1 MTSLADWE
9 LVVLLSI
16 AAGIT
21 IPAGGLFA
29 RVEHI
34 SPKWLEKEFRHSVIA
49 FGGGALL
56 AAVSLVLVPQGVET
70 SPPVLSV
77 ALFLLGGV
85 VFYGLD
91 RLIQSRGGSY
101 SQLIAMVSDFMPEAM
116 ALGAML
122 TQDYKSALLLAF
134 LIGLQNF
141 PEGFNAY
148 REILCKGHHGGQ
160 KILLWFSALV
170 LIGPVC
176 ALLGLEYL
184 AHMPV
189 VMGGIMMFAA
199 GGILY
204 LVFQDI
210 APEARLKHRWAPP
223 LGAVFGF
230 GLGLIGHLLL

>member
-1 MTSLADWE
+1 MAEWE
-9 LVVLLSI
+9 IVVLLSI

-21 IPAGGLFA
+21 IPAGAVFA
-29 RVEHI
+29 RFEHI

-56 AAVSLVLVPQGVET
+56 AAVSLVLVPQGIET
-70 SPPVLSV
+70 TPPVLSV
-77 ALFLLGGV
+77 GLFLLGGV

-91 RLIQSRGGSY
+91 RLIQSHGGHY
-101 SQLIAMVSDFMPEAM
+101 SQLIAMISDFMPEAM

-122 TQDYKSALLLAF
+122 TQNHEAALLLAF

-148 REILCKGHHGGQ
+148 REILCKGHHKGA
-160 KILLWFSALV
+160 KIIVWFSALV
-170 LIGPVC
+170 LLGPICAFIGW
-176 ALLGLEYL
+176 EYL
-184 AHMPV
+184 AHRPMI
-189 VMGGIMMFAA
+189 MGGIMMFAA

-210 APEARLKHRWAPP
+210 APQAHLKRRYAPP

-230 GLGLIGHLLL
+230 GLGLVGHLLL